1 MSDTKKLAPEHTAE
15 RVALWR
21 ALHVLLDPKPH
32 ILTDDMG
39 LKILAPPAEWT
50 KRPDMDPVNSR
61 RARALI
67 VGRSRFIEDLV
78 EEQIKK
84 GITQYVILGA
94 GIDTFAQRRPEL
106 ASKLKIFEIDQA
118 QPQEWKKQR
127 LTQMGFYPNANLNFV
142 PVNFESGESWWEK
155 LLASGFDSN
164 KPAVVASTGVTM
176 YLTKE
181 TNIATFKQMAKLAPG
196 STFATTFMLTFELL
210 EDVDKPVQE
219 FTMKMAK
226 QSGTPFI
233 SFFSPEE
240 ILAIAKSV
248 GFKTMNCV
256 SQPDIRS
263 KYFANRADG
272 LCSASAEN
280 FLVATT

>member
-1 MSDTKKLAPEHTAE
+1 MSETKKLAPEHTAE

-21 ALHVLLDPKPH
+21 ALHVMLDPKPH
-32 ILTDDMG
+32 VLTDDVG
-39 LKILAPPAEWT
+39 LKIISPPPEWT

-84 GITQYVILGA
+84 GIQQYVILGA

-106 ASKLKIFEIDQA
+106 ASSLKIFEIDQA

-127 LTQMGFYPNANLNFV
+127 LTELGYYPNTHLNFV
-142 PVNFESGESWWEK
+142 PVNFESGQSWWNQ
-155 LLASGFDSN
+155 LLAAGFDPQ

-181 TNIATFKQMAKLAPG
+181 TNIATFKQMAGLAPG

-210 EDVDKPVQE
+210 EEIDKPVQE

-240 ILAIAKSV
+240 ILNIAAKV
-248 GFKTMNCV
+248 GFKAMRCV
-256 SQPDIRS
+256 SQVDIRK
-263 KYFANRADG
+263 KYFDDRPDG

-280 FLVATT
+280 FLVAST

>member
-1 MSDTKKLAPEHTAE
+1 
-15 RVALWR
+15 
-21 ALHVLLDPKPH
+21 
-32 ILTDDMG
+32 
-39 LKILAPPAEWT
+39 
-50 KRPDMDPVNSR
+50 
-61 RARALI
+61 
-67 VGRSRFIEDLV
+67 
-78 EEQIKK
+78 
-84 GITQYVILGA
+84 
-94 GIDTFAQRRPEL
+94 
-106 ASKLKIFEIDQA
+106 
-118 QPQEWKKQR
+118 
-127 LTQMGFYPNANLNFV
+127 
-142 PVNFESGESWWEK
+142 VNFEAGQSWWEQ
-155 LLASGFDSN
+155 LLAAGFDPN

-210 EDVDKPVQE
+210 EEIDKPVQE

-240 ILAIAKSV
+240 VLTIAKNV
-248 GFKTMNCV
+248 GFKTMSCI
-256 SQPDIRS
+256 SQPDIRK
-263 KYFANRADG
+263 KYFSDRSDG